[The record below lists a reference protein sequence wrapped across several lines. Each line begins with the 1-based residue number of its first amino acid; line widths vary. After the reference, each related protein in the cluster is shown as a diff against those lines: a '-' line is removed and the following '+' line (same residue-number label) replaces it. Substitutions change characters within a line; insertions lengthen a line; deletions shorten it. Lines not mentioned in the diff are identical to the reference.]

1 MKRTYGFYLESQF
14 ETCANIL
21 KALDIPFTEE
31 YNKTRA
37 ITSHDLIIVASEKTL
52 NDIDTLIG
60 CAFKIQN
67 EGR

>member
-31 YNKTRA
+31 YNKTRP

-52 NDIDTLIG
+52 DDLDRLLG
-60 CAFKIQN
+60 YAFKIQS
-67 EGR
+67 ERR